1 MINDFLNDF
10 TTFFLFDRV
19 LFDNIL
25 TTIIYGFFIWTAVKH
40 GATWLGILIGYLF
53 IGAVLTFLGISSYLN
68 LVSVISDVISGI
80 LGSIDLNPF

>member
-1 MINDFLNDF
+1 MIDNFLNDF
-10 TTFFLFDRV
+10 TAFFLFDRV

-68 LVSVISDVISGI
+68 LVSIITDVIQNIFSG
-80 LGSIDLNPF
+80 IDLNPF